1 MTGLILERTPEM
13 VPYQL
18 GTSYPLLIKNL
29 VPRIFWPDKPSV
41 NFANQFFQV
50 EYGIT
55 ERQNLRSVSIASG
68 FEAEGY
74 MNFGWAGILGVGVLV
89 GFGFAIYELA
99 FFSNESS
106 LTAIAVGL
114 AILPGFLTIES
125 QLVQYLGGIL
135 QVVFAAAIVF
145 HQAKGKRPS
154 NGKPRAART
163 RSFAP
168 AFVAR

>member
-1 MTGLILERTPEM
+1 M

-18 GTSYPLLIKNL
+18 GTSYPLVIKNL

-114 AILPGFLTIES
+114 AMLPGFLTIES

-145 HQAKGKRPS
+145 HQTKGKRPS
-154 NGKPRAART
+154 NREPRVAQT
-163 RSFAP
+163 RSFAA